1 MRKNTQNKGELGRS
15 KERLIKWAKECA
27 QEQLNQIKMSLLRW
41 SWEKRLGR
49 TLVSGEITLKYNI
62 VLSGPDW
69 RVEIIFTLIEQCDR
83 THCWPMKSVSVG
95 LEQTAILYNK

>member
-1 MRKNTQNKGELGRS
+1 M
-15 KERLIKWAKECA
+15 
-27 QEQLNQIKMSLLRW
+27 
-41 SWEKRLGR
+41 
-49 TLVSGEITLKYNI
+49 SGEITLKYNI

-95 LEQTAILYNK
+95 LEQKRQFYTTNKKTAVNRYVILLLTVGLVCQQNLLIKRRTT